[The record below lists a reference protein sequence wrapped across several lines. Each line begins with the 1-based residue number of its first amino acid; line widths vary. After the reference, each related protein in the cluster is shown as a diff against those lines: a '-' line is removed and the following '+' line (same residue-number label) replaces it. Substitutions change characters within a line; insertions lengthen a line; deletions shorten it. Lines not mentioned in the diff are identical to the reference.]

1 MSSLA
6 TRALVATTAIQ
17 AAAACAALTIPS
29 IAPVIAAD
37 LGQPASMVGTYLS
50 LLYVG
55 ASVAALASGGAVLR
69 LGAIRLS
76 QACLAV
82 CAIGLLATLAIA
94 AGLGLA
100 LLMMGVGAVL
110 IGLGYGPIT
119 PASSHVLSKS
129 TPPHRLALT
138 FSIKQTGVPAGT
150 ALAGLIVPP
159 LTVAFGW
166 PVAVAA
172 IALGCVA
179 VALAAQP
186 LRAPL
191 DGDRDR
197 TARLSGRA
205 LIAGLRLVAR
215 ERALQLMA
223 LVSFVYAGMQM
234 SVSGFIVAY
243 LHLELGLG
251 LVAAGTALTA
261 ANVAGVVGRIAWGSV
276 SDRTGAPRIVLAVIG
291 LLMAGAALA
300 AALFSPQWPLAA
312 IFAVA
317 IVLGATAIGWNGVY
331 LGEVARLAPPGLA
344 GQATGGCL
352 FFTFVGVVVIPF
364 VFGWLQ
370 RVTGSYAACF
380 AAAGA
385 ICAATAVLLLIAKGP
400 PREVKPSP
408 LQ

>member
-1 MSSLA
+1 VSSLA

-55 ASVAALASGGAVLR
+55 ASFAALASGGVVLR

-76 QACLAV
+76 QVCLAV
-82 CAIGLLATLAIA
+82 CAAGLLAALATA
-94 AGLGLA
+94 AEIGA
-100 LLMMGVGAVL
+100 LLLMGLGAVL

-119 PASSHVLSKS
+119 PASSHVLAKS
-129 TPPHRLALT
+129 TPPHRMALT

-159 LTVAFGW
+159 LTVAFSW
-166 PVAVAA
+166 PAAVAA

-197 TARLSGRA
+197 SATLSARA
-205 LIAGLRLVAR
+205 LISGLSLVAR

-276 SDRTGAPRIVLAVIG
+276 SDRTGAPRIVLSVIG

-331 LGEVARLAPPGLA
+331 LGEIARLAPAGLA

-364 VFGWLQ
+364 LFGWLQ
-370 RVTGSYAACF
+370 RITGSYAACF

-385 ICAATAVLLLIAKGP
+385 VSAAIAVLLLIAKGP
-400 PREVKPSP
+400 PPKLKSAPM
-408 LQ
+408 Q

>member
-197 TARLSGRA
+197 TAKLSGRA
-205 LIAGLRLVAR
+205 LVAGLRLVAR